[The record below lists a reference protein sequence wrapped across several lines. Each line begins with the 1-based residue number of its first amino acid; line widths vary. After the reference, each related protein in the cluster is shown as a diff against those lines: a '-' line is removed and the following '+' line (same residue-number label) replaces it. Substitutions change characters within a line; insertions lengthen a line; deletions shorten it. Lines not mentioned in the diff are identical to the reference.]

1 MDYRYVVRILA
12 VEDLCLRQEFAKEL
26 QEHPN
31 LHMNAVAE
39 KALEELQQNMPLQD
53 IGLRKLN
60 GIEGTTRADKV
71 MVGKTI
77 LSVSQEFSPE
87 IVRGAVRVDALGCVH
102 KSHVRR
108 KLLQRALWGTP
119 LFSERSWRAL
129 TIALAISTGLL
140 LVGLMQ

>member
-39 KALEELQQNMPLQD
+39 KALEELQQNMALPD

-87 IVRGAVRVDALGCVH
+87 IVRGAVRVDALGCVY

-119 LFSERSWRAL
+119 LFSERSWWAL
-129 TIALAISTGLL
+129 TIALAVLTGLL
-140 LVGLMQ
+140 LVSLMQ